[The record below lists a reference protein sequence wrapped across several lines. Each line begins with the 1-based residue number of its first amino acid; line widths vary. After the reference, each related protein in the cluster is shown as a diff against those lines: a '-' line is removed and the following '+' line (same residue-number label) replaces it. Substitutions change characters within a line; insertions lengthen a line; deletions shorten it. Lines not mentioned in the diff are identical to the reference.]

1 MKTTI
6 SIFLILAIGLFQS
19 LSAQENMKSSR
30 AKEFPFSESNW
41 NIENTDGST
50 AEIKISEFKGRQALE
65 LQASQIA
72 YLKNKKY
79 KNFVIEF
86 DCNGLSGPGFG
97 FRVQNK
103 KNYEYLY
110 LRLGLS
116 GKRDALQYV
125 PIHNGNLPWQ
135 LYNYP
140 KYEGKAVFP
149 RETVATF
156 PISFKKEL
164 VQGKASAKVISRLA
178 EVGLLFSKESEVA
191 LGEDVNYIYDP
202 QGPKALLFEERDN
215 AVVFLD
221 IRSWIHVK
229 VEVMDD
235 RASFY
240 VEDMK
245 TPALVVE
252 DLKRD
257 VAEGV
262 ISLISDGAGVYF
274 ANVSVRET
282 KSNQIFKEDSAKEKS
297 SSSYLTK
304 WNISE
309 MFIKDSINFV
319 SQVDSLF
326 EHKAKFKT
334 IQADSDGLI
343 NISRFYDDMT
353 RTVAMSCIVES
364 DSNKTVKLNFDY
376 ADHLVILLNSN
387 VLFDKGMDFQPPADK
402 GAEGRVF
409 VDDENVELDLIK
421 GKNRLIFLLSG
432 DSRQKFNWGFI
443 AKLEN
448 MDGVSI
454 EL

>member
-229 VEVMDD
+229 VEVNGN

-240 VEDMK
+240 LEDMK
-245 TPALVVE
+245 IPALIVE
-252 DLKRD
+252 NLKHD
-257 VAEGV
+257 AAEGG
-262 ISLISDGAGVYF
+262 ISLIGDGAGVYF
-274 ANVSVRET
+274 ANVSIMET
-282 KSNQIFKEDSAKEKS
+282 KDNLNFKVHSAAEKS
-297 SSSYLTK
+297 LFGYLTE

-309 MFIKDSINFV
+309 MFPKDSVNYE

-326 EHKAKFKT
+326 KDKTKFKK
-334 IQADSDGLI
+334 IQADSEGLI

-353 RTVAMSCIVES
+353 KTVALSCTIES
-364 DSNKTVKLNFDY
+364 DSNRKVHLNFDY
-376 ADHLVILLNSN
+376 ADHLVIWLDSN
-387 VLFDKGMDFQPPADK
+387 ILFDNGMNFQPPADK

-409 VDDENVELDLIK
+409 VEDENVELNLKK
-421 GKNRLIFLLSG
+421 GKNELIFMLSG
-432 DSRQKFNWGFI
+432 DNRQKFNWGFT
-443 AKLEN
+443 AKLEHMN
-448 MDGVSI
+448 GILI
-454 EL
+454 E